1 MTLSEV
7 YKRAVRHAIENDPR
21 GEAAIAL
28 YLEDRKRQFD
38 ELKEKDKGFFDKESL
53 SNPYADTRILN
64 GTGDE
69 EVTSALVGIDI
80 ETPEILLAD
89 NLNTKGKRIDAIIAH
104 HPEGMPYAN
113 LHDVMS
119 MQADILR
126 TFGVP
131 INVAESLMEGRI
143 SEVKRK
149 LMPVNTA
156 RAVDAAR
163 LLGFPFMCIHTPADN
178 MVAAYLQRLF
188 DNNKPYALS
197 NVIDMLMEIE
207 EYKDAARCFCAPN
220 ILLGGPQRKAGKIFV
235 DMTGGTEGSKDLFQV
250 FSSSGINTIVGMHLS
265 EEHKKEAEKYHINV
279 VIAGHI
285 SSDNLGMNLLFD
297 KIFAE
302 TTVELTGCSGF
313 RRIARHNAV

>member
-1 MTLSEV
+1 MTLSEI
-7 YKRAVRHAIENDPR
+7 YKRAVTHGKENDPR
-21 GEAAIAL
+21 GEAAVTR
-28 YLEDRKRQFD
+28 YLEDRKKQFD
-38 ELKEKDKGFFDKESL
+38 ELKEKEKEFFDKESL

-80 ETPEILLAD
+80 ETPEILLSD
-89 NLNTKGKRIDAIIAH
+89 NLRTKGKRVDAIIAH
-104 HPEGMPYAN
+104 HPEGMPYTN
-113 LHDVMS
+113 LHEVMS

-131 INVAESLMEGRI
+131 INVAEGLMEDRI

-149 LMPVNTA
+149 LMPVNTS

-163 LLGFPFMCIHTPADN
+163 LLEFPFMCIHTPADN
-178 MVAAYLQRLF
+178 MVAAYLQGLF
-188 DNNKPYALS
+188 DKNKPYALC
-197 NVIDMLMEIE
+197 NVLDTLMEIE
-207 EYKDAARCFCAPN
+207 EYKDAAKSLCAPN
-220 ILLGGPQRKAGKIFV
+220 ILLGAPQRKAGKIFV

-297 KIFAE
+297 RIFAE
-302 TTVELTGCSGF
+302 STVELTGCSGF
-313 RRIARHNAV
+313 RRIARGNVI

>member
-7 YKRAVRHAIENDPR
+7 YKRAVRYGIENDPR
-21 GEAAIAL
+21 GGDAVTR
-28 YLEDRKRQFD
+28 YLIDRKKQFD
-38 ELKEKDKGFFDKESL
+38 DLKEKDKEFFDVESL
-53 SNPYADTRILN
+53 TNPYADTRILN

-89 NLNTKGKRIDAIIAH
+89 NLKTKGSGIDAIIAH
-104 HPEGMPYAN
+104 HPEGMPYNN

-131 INVAESLMEGRI
+131 INVAEDLMEDRI

-149 LMPVNTA
+149 LMPVNTS

-163 LLGFPFMCIHTPADN
+163 LLEFPFMCVHTPADN
-178 MVAAYLQRLF
+178 MVASYLQNLF
-188 DNNKPYALS
+188 DTNKPYALC
-197 NVIDMLMEIE
+197 NVLDMLMEIE
-207 EYKDAARCFCAPN
+207 EYKDAARSFCAPN
-220 ILLGGPQRKAGKIFV
+220 ILLGSAQRKAGRIFV
-235 DMTGGTEGSKDLFQV
+235 DMTGGTEGAKDIFQV
-250 FSSSGINTIVGMHLS
+250 LSSSGINTIVGMHMS
-265 EEHKKEAEKYHINV
+265 EEHKKEAEKHHINV

-297 KIFAE
+297 KIFKDSN
-302 TTVELTGCSGF
+302 VVVTGCSGF
-313 RRIARHNAV
+313 RRIAARNFA

>member
-7 YKRAVRHAIENDPR
+7 YKRAVKYGIEHDLRGNEAVVRH
-21 GEAAIAL
+21 
-28 YLEDRKRQFD
+28 LEDRKIQFD
-38 ELKEKDKGFFDKESL
+38 GLKDKEKEFFDQESL

-64 GTGDE
+64 CTGTE
-69 EVTSALVGIDI
+69 EITAALVGIDI

-89 NLNTKGKRIDAIIAH
+89 NLRSKGKRVDAIIAH
-104 HPEGMPYAN
+104 HPEGMPYTN

-119 MQADILR
+119 MQADILMAA
-126 TFGVP
+126 GVP
-131 INVAESLMEGRI
+131 INVAEGLMEGRI

-149 LMPVNTA
+149 LMPVNTS

-163 LLGFPFMCIHTPADN
+163 LLEFPFMCVHTPADN
-178 MVAAYLQRLF
+178 MVASYLQGLF
-188 DNNKPYALS
+188 DKNRPYALT
-197 NVIDMLMEIE
+197 NILDMLMEIE
-207 EYKDAARCFCAPN
+207 EYKDAAKASCPPN
-220 ILLGGPQRKAGKIFV
+220 ILLGAPQRKAGKIFV
-235 DMTGGTEGSKDLFQV
+235 DMTGGTEGAKDLFQV

-297 KIFAE
+297 RIFEGSA
-302 TTVELTGCSGF
+302 VVLTGCSGF
-313 RRIARHNAV
+313 KRISRTNAV